1 MYAPT
6 HTANQAYRNSAAEHT
21 VETADGYTLIA
32 SLMTRFVARL
42 SMAKHCIGNND
53 VAGKGEH
60 LSQAVAILDV
70 LQVAVDD
77 AHDSRL
83 AENLV
88 ALYGYATR
96 RLLEAN
102 LKSDV
107 AIIDEVEGLVREV
120 KSAWDA
126 IGDEVPA
133 QEVSG
138 G

>member
-1 MYAPT
+1 MYAPSQSP
-6 HTANQAYRNSAAEHT
+6 NQAYRNSAAEHT

-32 SLMTRFVARL
+32 SLMTRLVARL
-42 SMAKHCIGNND
+42 SMARHCIGSDD

-77 AHDSRL
+77 THDSRL

-107 AIIDEVEGLVREV
+107 AIIDEVESLVREV

-126 IGDEVPA
+126 IGDDLPPRSAERA
-133 QEVSG
+133 
-138 G
+138 